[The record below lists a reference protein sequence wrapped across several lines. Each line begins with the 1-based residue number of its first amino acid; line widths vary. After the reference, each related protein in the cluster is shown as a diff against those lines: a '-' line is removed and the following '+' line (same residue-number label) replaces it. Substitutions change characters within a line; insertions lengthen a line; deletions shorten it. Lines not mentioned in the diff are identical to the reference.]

1 MSTVPAVS
9 VIMPVYNGEKYIQKA
24 IESVLIQKVDF
35 ELIIIDD
42 CSPLLHQHLGAPEGT
57 VRLSFTIMTPR
68 EDIEA
73 ALAAVEETGRAAA
86 P

>member
-1 MSTVPAVS
+1 MSTVPVVS

-42 CSPLLHQHLGAPEGT
+42 CSTDRTGDILPVLQETVQILL
-57 VRLSFTIMTPR
+57 F
-68 EDIEA
+68 
-73 ALAAVEETGRAAA
+73 
-86 P
+86 